1 MKFPNDNRAFVFEIP
16 ESNQLRREMNKLIY
30 FPIIFSGMLTINVY
44 AQEMVFE
51 YLTSNDKAVSLYQ
64 DGDDITYKFGKANS
78 KPDIMIKRK
87 FQKLNIKQETP
98 VGSGL
103 DSSIEFKN
111 GTYSYTI
118 NESLNR
124 VSEDHES
131 TAWLDVK
138 KNGKI
143 INSIDCNVNNGSLT
157 DINISHK

>member
-1 MKFPNDNRAFVFEIP
+1 
-16 ESNQLRREMNKLIY
+16 MNKLIY

-51 YLTSNDKAVSLYQ
+51 CLTSNDKAVSLYQ
-64 DGDDITYKFGKANS
+64 DGDDITYKFGKTNS
-78 KPDIMIKRK
+78 KPDIIIKRK
-87 FQKLNIKQETP
+87 LQKLNIKQEIP

-103 DSSIEFKN
+103 DSSIEFEN

-138 KNGKI
+138 KNGNI

>member
-1 MKFPNDNRAFVFEIP
+1 
-16 ESNQLRREMNKLIY
+16 MNKLIY

-44 AQEMVFE
+44 AQEMIFE
-51 YLTSNDKAVSLYQ
+51 CLTSNNKVISIYQ
-64 DGDDITYKFGKANS
+64 DGDDITYKFGKTNS

-87 FQKLNIKQETP
+87 LQKLNIKQETP

-138 KNGKI
+138 KNGNV
-143 INSIDCNVNNGSLT
+143 INLIDCNVNNGSLS
-157 DINISHK
+157 DINVSHK

>member
-1 MKFPNDNRAFVFEIP
+1 MKFPNDNRDFVFEIP
-16 ESNQLRREMNKLIY
+16 KSNQLRREMNKLIY

-51 YLTSNDKAVSLYQ
+51 CLTSNNKAVSLFQ
-64 DGDDITYKFGKANS
+64 DGDDITYKFGKTNS

-87 FQKLNIKQETP
+87 LQKLNIKQETP
-98 VGSGL
+98 EGSGL

-111 GTYSYTI
+111 GSYSYTI

>member
-1 MKFPNDNRAFVFEIP
+1 
-16 ESNQLRREMNKLIY
+16 MNKLIY
-30 FPIIFSGMLTINVY
+30 FLIFFSGRLTINVY

-51 YLTSNDKAVSLYQ
+51 CLTSKNKAVSLYQ
-64 DGDDITYKFGKANS
+64 DGDDITYKFGKTNS
-78 KPDIMIKRK
+78 KPDIIIKRK
-87 FQKLNIKQETP
+87 LQKLNIKQEIP

-138 KNGKI
+138 KNENI

-157 DINISHK
+157 DIKISHK